1 MGCSETCYNFGP
13 FTPLLTVFSVPFIAR
28 LQTTHILHNKQL
40 NDLSSSSPLPP
51 PSLFHRSTPIVGF
64 VASTSPIV
72 FTPKTNFRQNS
83 NFISPSRIRRSL
95 ESAGNVRSR
104 SLVKTFDIQKPLVAS
119 SIFFIA
125 KLSDSSS
132 PSSSFLISI
141 IIPHR
146 PHSSQLG
153 EKSELRTSNGTHR
166 YSWERR
172 FQSLRIFGEG

>member
-1 MGCSETCYNFGP
+1 MGCRETCYNFGP
-13 FTPLLTVFSVPFIAR
+13 STPLLTGFSVPFIAR
-28 LQTTHILHNKQL
+28 LPTTQYILHHKQL
-40 NDLSSSSPLPP
+40 NDLSSSSPP

-125 KLSDSSS
+125 NLSDSSS